1 MSGNYP
7 DSVYQIWLA
16 EALGPGSD
24 YITAVAE
31 FGSARGF
38 FEASEIEWRM
48 LGVFKPAQL
57 ARLSKR
63 DLAAAAR
70 SARICANNG
79 WHIIAQDSEY
89 YPTHLKNIK
98 DSPALIYANGDPECL
113 KAPICISVVGARDA
127 SNYGKE
133 VAFRLAASLVNGGAT
148 VVSGGALGIDSAA
161 HEGAISAGG
170 KTVAVM
176 GVGLGAAYL
185 PENEALRNSVS
196 KHGAVI
202 SEYLPLARSTR
213 ASFPLRNRIISGMSL
228 MTVVIEAGE
237 RSGSLG
243 TARHAIAQG
252 RDVGAVPGDAIS
264 SAYIGSNVL
273 IANGAK
279 PVFSAADVLSDYV
292 YDYPELIDLN
302 KLERTLERKS
312 NEEKAPARKRT
323 PDHLTA
329 RQKAVYELFGA
340 QPLSYDY
347 LVINSGLDAPGLSLT
362 LTQLELEG
370 LISILP
376 GSRYTISE

>member
-1 MSGNYP
+1 MSIGYP

-16 EALGPGSD
+16 EALGAGSD
-24 YITAVAE
+24 YTTAVAE
-31 FGSARGF
+31 FESAKGF

-48 LGVFKPAQL
+48 LGIFKPNQL

-70 SARICANNG
+70 SSQICVNNG

-89 YPTHLKNIK
+89 YPIHLKNIK
-98 DSPALIYANGDPECL
+98 DSPALLYVNGDSECL
-113 KAPICISVVGARDA
+113 TAPICISVVGAREA

-133 VAFRLAASLVNGGAT
+133 VAFRLAASLVHGGAT
-148 VVSGGALGIDSAA
+148 VVSGGALGIDSAS

-170 KTVAVM
+170 NTVAVM
-176 GVGLGAAYL
+176 GCGLGAAYL

-202 SEYLPLARSTR
+202 SEYPPLSKPTR
-213 ASFPLRNRIISGMSL
+213 ASFPMRNRIISGMSL

-237 RSGSLG
+237 KSGSLG
-243 TARHAIAQG
+243 TAKHAIAQG

-279 PVFSAADVLSDYV
+279 PIFSAADVLSDYK
-292 YDYPELIDLN
+292 YYYPELIDFE
-302 KLERTLERKS
+302 KLERTLERKNS
-312 NEEKAPARKRT
+312 LAEPVKKRT
-323 PDHLTA
+323 PDHLTV
-329 RQKAVYELFGA
+329 RQRAVYELIGV
-340 QPLSYDY
+340 QPVSYDY
-347 LVINSGLDAPGLSLT
+347 LITNSGLEAPALSLT
-362 LTQLELEG
+362 LTELELEG
-370 LISILP
+370 LIDSLP
-376 GSRYTISE
+376 GSRYKSAE